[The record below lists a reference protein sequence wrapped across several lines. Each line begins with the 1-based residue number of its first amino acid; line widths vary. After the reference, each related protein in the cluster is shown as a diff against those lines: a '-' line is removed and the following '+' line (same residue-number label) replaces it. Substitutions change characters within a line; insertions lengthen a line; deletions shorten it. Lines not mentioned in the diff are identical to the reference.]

1 MYRLSNFLAYF
12 LHKIIGYRRNII
24 ETNLDYALP
33 NLDASIKESIIKKY
47 YRHITDL
54 LIESI
59 KACTLSREE
68 FDKRFKVINPKLVEA
83 YYTESQ
89 NIMIVTGHIGN
100 WEWGATLIGSYVP
113 HLSYGIYKSLSN
125 PLINQY
131 ILKTR
136 SRYDTILVEMKETG
150 KIFTKD
156 SSEPYAIILVSD
168 QSPNNMDKA
177 IWSSIF
183 GKPTP
188 YAHGMDD
195 ISRERKLPIIYAD
208 IKQVSRGT
216 YELTFSVMLENP
228 QDFERGYATNLFS
241 KKIEELVIE
250 RNDDWLWSHKRWKKI
265 QPPIY

>member
-1 MYRLSNFLAYF
+1 MLQNRF
-12 LHKIIGYRRNII
+12 GYRRHII
-24 ETNLDYALP
+24 ETNLNYALP
-33 NLDASIKESIIKKY
+33 NLDALTKEQIIKKY
-47 YRHITDL
+47 YRNITDL

-59 KACTLSREE
+59 KACTLTKKE
-68 FDKRFKVINPKLVEA
+68 FDKRFKVVNPSLVES
-83 YYTESQ
+83 YYINSK

-125 PLINQY
+125 PLINRY

-150 KIFTKD
+150 KIFKQN

-177 IWSSIF
+177 IWASTF
-183 GKPTP
+183 GKSTP

-195 ISRERKLPIIYAD
+195 ISRERNLPIIYAD
-208 IKQVSRGT
+208 IKQVSRGK
-216 YELTFSVMLENP
+216 YELTFSLLLENP
-228 QDFERGYATNLFS
+228 QDFDRGHATNLFS
-241 KKIEELVIE
+241 KKIEELVHE
-250 RNDDWLWSHKRWKKI
+250 RNADWLWSHKRWKKI